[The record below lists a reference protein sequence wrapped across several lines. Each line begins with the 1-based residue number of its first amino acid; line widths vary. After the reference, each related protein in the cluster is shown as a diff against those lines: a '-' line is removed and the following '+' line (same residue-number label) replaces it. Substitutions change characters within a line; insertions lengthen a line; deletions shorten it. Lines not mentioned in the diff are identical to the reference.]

1 MALVSV
7 GTIWHCKGAI
17 VSFCSKKTLEELTL
31 RAGRLA
37 AVGLL
42 NKLGFN
48 KPIFKTSLPIVRI
61 NLSPKVAF
69 ASAPFPPPPVMII

>member
-7 GTIWHCKGAI
+7 RTIWHCKGAI
-17 VSFCSKKTLEELTL
+17 VSFCSKITREVLTL
-31 RAGRLA
+31 RAGKSSA
-37 AVGLL
+37 IGLR
-42 NKLGFN
+42 NRLGFN